1 MSISGVAAAFVAGQ
15 QQQTQ
20 GQIAIAIARQ
30 NVEAQRAFAS
40 QIAELAREF
49 QAAAPPGTGRVVD
62 RSA

>member
-20 GQIAIAIARQ
+20 GQIAIARQ
-30 NVEAQRAFAS
+30 AVEAQRAFAS

-62 RSA
+62 RTA

>member
-1 MSISGVAAAFVAGQ
+1 MSVSGVAAAFVAGQ

-30 NVEAQRAFAS
+30 TAGAQRAFAS

-62 RSA
+62 RTA

>member
-1 MSISGVAAAFVAGQ
+1 MSVSGVAAAFVAGQ

-20 GQIAIAIARQ
+20 SQIAIAISRHNIQ
-30 NVEAQRAFAS
+30 AQRAFAT

-49 QAAAPPGTGRVVD
+49 QAATPPGTGRVVD

>member
-1 MSISGVAAAFVAGQ
+1 MAGQ

-20 GQIAIAIARQ
+20 AQIATAITRHNIQ
-30 NVEAQRAFAS
+30 AQRAFAS

-62 RSA
+62 RTA